1 MTKLQTISDKNT
13 KSFKI
18 KKLLVKKLNKEQ
30 FKKDNLIIVIGGD
43 GFMLQTLKKNKNS
56 KKLFYGINSGNYG
69 FLMNKFSSKN
79 IIKNLSK
86 ANMVSIYPLEMI
98 VKNKSNQARK
108 SLAINEVSILRQSRQ
123 AASLS
128 IKQGSR
134 QIIKKLVSDGVLVS
148 TPAGSTA
155 YNLSVHGPILSL
167 HSKKLSIS
175 PISAFRPRRWKGKIV
190 NDKSKIIIT
199 NLDPSKRP
207 ISAVADNLEVR
218 NAKSITVKTNNKIKE
233 FIFQISNTEKIYL
246 SKNSEDLKFN
256 EKILSVKLDKKII
269 YKENI
274 ILQSLYKA
282 ATDQN
287 IPPNTIIE
295 FARIY
300 GFQVD
305 FQRDIRKED
314 KFQIMYEVFIDENKK
329 IIETGEILFANLKL
343 SGQDNSL
350 YYFDKENLEGHY
362 DKNGKSV
369 QKALMKSPI
378 NGARLSSSFG
388 MRKHP
393 IDGYNKMHRGTD
405 FAAPKGTPIMASGN
419 GIVKKAGWCGGGGN
433 CVKIRHN
440 STYETVYAHMSK
452 FARGIKNGVRV
463 KQGQTIGYVGSTG
476 KSTGPHLHY
485 EVIVNGKKV
494 NSQKLKLPSG
504 KVLKGKN
511 REYFE
516 TAKIKL
522 DVLKSEK
529 IIGLN

>member
-1 MTKLQTISDKNT
+1 
-13 KSFKI
+13 
-18 KKLLVKKLNKEQ
+18 LLGYSNQKE
-30 FKKDNLIIVIGGD
+30 
-43 GFMLQTLKKNKNS
+43 
-56 KKLFYGINSGNYG
+56 
-69 FLMNKFSSKN
+69 
-79 IIKNLSK
+79 NLSK
-86 ANMVSIYPLEMI
+86 NQNNDFINNIYFKKTLNEIVNNLEPRYKKYNHKIRSGETFDKILSEYSIEKEEI
-98 VKNKSNQARK
+98 I
-108 SLAINEVSILRQSRQ
+108 AIKE
-123 AASLS
+123 SLS
-128 IKQGSR
+128 KKFNINKLNTNQKIE
-134 QIIKKLVSDGVLVS
+134 II
-148 TPAGSTA
+148 
-155 YNLSVHGPILSL
+155 
-167 HSKKLSIS
+167 
-175 PISAFRPRRWKGKIV
+175 
-190 NDKSKIIIT
+190 
-199 NLDPSKRP
+199 LD
-207 ISAVADNLEVR
+207 
-218 NAKSITVKTNNKIKE
+218 KTNNKIKE

-246 SKNSEDLKFN
+246 SKSSDELKFN
-256 EKILSVKLDKKII
+256 EKIISIKLDKKII

-314 KFQIMYEVFIDENKK
+314 KFQIMYEVFIDENDKVV
-329 IIETGEILFANLKL
+329 ETGEILFANLKL

-350 YYFDKENLEGHY
+350 YYFDKENVEGHY

-369 QKALMKSPI
+369 QKALMKTPI

-393 IDGYNKMHRGTD
+393 IDGFNKMHRGTD

-419 GIVKKAGWCGGGGN
+419 GIIQKASWCGGGGN

-452 FARGIKNGVRV
+452 FARGIKKGIRV

-511 REYFE
+511 RELFE
-516 TAKIKL
+516 TNKIKL